1 MPREPDWWYR
11 APSMM
16 ARLLGPISSVYGAI
30 AARRLEAANAYRSR
44 LPVICVGNF
53 TAGGSG
59 KTPFSA
65 MLVQLLIAR
74 GERPV
79 VLSRGYGGRTRG
91 PHWVDGQRNTAIEV
105 GDEPLLLAEFVPV
118 MVARDRRAGAQAIEA
133 SGKATV
139 IVMDDGLQNGA
150 LVKDL
155 SIAIVDGA
163 RGVGNGLVI
172 PAGPL
177 RVPLK
182 VQGPYVQAIVFN
194 GLAKAGLAQALAR
207 DCSAPQLTA
216 RLEPACDVS
225 WLKGQRVVAFAGIG
239 NPARFFDML
248 SGFGAD
254 IVERVSFADH
264 AAFTDAD
271 ARRLL
276 DLAAR
281 HNARLITTSK
291 DHVRIQGSL
300 KLEAL
305 AAATAALPVAMTLAT
320 ADRDVFARMLDR
332 ALMR

>member
-1 MPREPDWWYR
+1 MT
-11 APSMM
+11 
-16 ARLLGPISSVYGAI
+16 ARLLGPIASVYGAI
-30 AARRLEAANAYRSR
+30 AARRLEPANAHRSR
-44 LPVICVGNF
+44 LPVVCVGNF

-65 MLVQLLIAR
+65 MLVQMLLAR

-79 VLSRGYGGRTRG
+79 VLTRGYGGTTRG
-91 PHWVDGQRNTAIEV
+91 PHWVEGQRNTASEV
-105 GDEPLLLAEFVPV
+105 GDEPLLLAAFVPV
-118 MVARDRRAGAQAIEA
+118 MVARDRCAGAQAIEA

-182 VQGPYVQAIVFN
+182 VQGSHVQVIVFN
-194 GLAKAGLAQALAR
+194 GPAKAGLGQALALN
-207 DCSAPQLTA
+207 CSAPQLTA
-216 RLEPACDVS
+216 RLEPACDVA

-248 SGFGAD
+248 AGLGAD
-254 IVERVSFADH
+254 IVERVCFADH

-291 DHVRIQGSL
+291 DHVRFQGSS
-300 KLEAL
+300 KFEAL
-305 AAATAALPVAMTLAT
+305 AAATAALPVAMTLAI

>member
-1 MPREPDWWYR
+1 MLREPEWWYR
-11 APSMM
+11 APGLT
-16 ARLLGPISSVYGAI
+16 ARALGPVAGLYGGV
-30 AARRLEAANAYRSR
+30 AARRLETSRGYRSK

-65 MLVQLLIAR
+65 MLVQLLVAR

-79 VLSRGYGGRTRG
+79 VLTRGYGGTMRG
-91 PHWVDGQRNTAIEV
+91 PHWVEGQRNMASEV
-105 GDEPLLLAEFVPV
+105 GDEPLLLAAYAPV

-155 SIAIVDGA
+155 GIAIVDGA

-182 VQGPYVQAIVFN
+182 FQGPLVQAIVFN
-194 GLAKAGLAQALAR
+194 GPAKAGLAQALAV
-207 DCSAPQLTA
+207 DCPAPQLTA
-216 RLEPACDVS
+216 RLEPACDVA
-225 WLKGQRVVAFAGIG
+225 WLKGQRIVAFAGIG

-248 SGFGAD
+248 AGLGAVV
-254 IVERVSFADH
+254 VERVAFGDH
-264 AAFTDAD
+264 AAFSDAD
-271 ARRLL
+271 AGRLL
-276 DLAAR
+276 ALAAR
-281 HNARLITTSK
+281 HEARLITTSK
-291 DHVRIQGSL
+291 DHVRLQGRARL
-300 KLEAL
+300 DAL
-305 AAATAALPVAMTLAT
+305 AAATATLPVAMTLASE
-320 ADRDVFARMLDR
+320 DRDALMRMLDR
-332 ALMR
+332 VLMR